1 MRIISDT
8 FVVFEDYLLRL
19 QIKNGASF
27 LALHCLRMWMLFV
40 ASPDLPVFGLA
51 VELPLLNVVVEI
63 LVDVLDFRSFLL
75 AWNYSEIDSNFLLI
89 EKPLHLEKIFIHK
102 HVIFIDA
109 SDVRMFG
116 DVVQAVL
123 QRLHSCNVRNVEFLL
138 FANL

>member
-1 MRIISDT
+1 
-8 FVVFEDYLLRL
+8 
-19 QIKNGASF
+19 
-27 LALHCLRMWMLFV
+27 MLFV

-75 AWNYSEIDSNFLLI
+75 ARNYSEIDSNFLLI
-89 EKPLHLEKIFIHK
+89 EKPLHLEKIFIYK